1 MPRMKPM
8 DAVVRVLEDEGVQVA
23 FGIPGA
29 AILPL
34 YDALRTSSIRHLS
47 MRHEEGGT
55 HAADGWARITGE
67 PGICIGTSGPAGT
80 NMITGLY
87 TALADSIPI
96 ICITG
101 QAPTNM
107 LHKEAFQAVD
117 IVEIARPVC
126 KWAFQVKEPAQLPW
140 VFREAFR
147 VAREG
152 RPGPVLIDLPIN
164 VQKGEEIEYEP
175 SIDGRLGY
183 HTPEPVPEA
192 IGAALDL
199 LESAERPLILA
210 GGGVIIADAAAELVA
225 LAEELEIPVS
235 PTLMGKGVIPEDH
248 PLFAGTVG
256 IQTSQRS
263 ANEIFLESDVVL
275 AVGARFAERHTG
287 ALDVYRGDRR
297 FIHVDISAQ
306 QIGRVFPPEIGI
318 VSDAGRAIAELRRQA
333 GERTASSRGAWTG
346 RVAELRTALTRRT
359 DFDEVPIKPPRV
371 YAEINRFFE
380 PDTIWVTAIGLYQIW
395 SGQFQ
400 RVDRPRHYLCCGQ
413 AGPLGWEIPACIGAK
428 LARPDQLVAGLVGD
442 YSFQFLMEEIAV
454 AVQYRVPFVLVMVNN
469 AYMGLIRQSEMGYG
483 MNYQVDLSYEGPE
496 GQPGID
502 HVAVMRA
509 MGADGVRV
517 TEPGDM
523 ASAFEWAI
531 AQSQTLQ
538 VPVLVEIMVGRE
550 ENAAMGVSIDA
561 VREFEAAPE
570 LSEVSLMPAAPRA
583 AA

>member
-1 MPRMKPM
+1 ME
-8 DAVVRVLEDEGVQVA
+8 AVVHVLEDEGVRVA

-29 AILPL
+29 AILPF
-34 YDALRTSSIRHLS
+34 YDALRDSSIRHLS

-55 HAADGWARITGE
+55 HAADAWARVTGE

-101 QAPTNM
+101 QAPTHL

-147 VAREG
+147 IAREG
-152 RPGPVLIDLPIN
+152 RPGPVLIDLPLD
-164 VQKGEEIEYEP
+164 VQKGEEIEYDP
-175 SIDGRLGY
+175 AIDGRLAY
-183 HTPEPVPEA
+183 HVPEPVPAA
-192 IGAALDL
+192 IASALEL
-199 LESAERPLILA
+199 LETAERPLILT
-210 GGGVIIADAAAELVA
+210 GGGVIIADASAELVA
-225 LAEELEIPVS
+225 LAEELDIPVS

-248 PLFAGTVG
+248 RLFAGTVG
-256 IQTSQRS
+256 IQTSQRF

-275 AVGARFAERHTG
+275 AIGARFAERHTG
-287 ALDVYRGDRR
+287 SLDVYRGERR
-297 FIHVDISAQ
+297 FIQIDISAQ

-333 GERTASSRGAWTG
+333 RERVPASREAWIA
-346 RVAELRTALTRRT
+346 RVDELRTSLTRRT
-359 DFDEVPIKPPRV
+359 DFDDVPIKPPRV
-371 YAEINRFFE
+371 YEEVNRFFG

-413 AGPLGWEIPACIGAK
+413 AGPLGWEVPACIGAK
-428 LARPDQLVAGLVGD
+428 LARPDQLVAALVGD

-454 AVQYRVPFVLVMVNN
+454 AVQHRVPYVLVMVNN
-469 AYMGLIRQSEMGYG
+469 SYMGLIRQSEIAYD
-483 MNYQVDLSYEGPE
+483 MNYQVDLSYDGPD

-502 HVAVMRA
+502 HIAVMRG

-517 TEPGDM
+517 TQPDDM
-523 ASAFEWAI
+523 AAAFEWAV
-531 AQSQTLQ
+531 AQSEERRI
-538 VPVLVEIMVGRE
+538 PVLVEVMVGRE
-550 ENAAMGVSIDA
+550 DNAAMGPAIDA
-561 VREFEAAPE
+561 VREFEAPPADSDAL
-570 LSEVSLMPAAPRA
+570 LSGMSQVAA
-583 AA
+583 